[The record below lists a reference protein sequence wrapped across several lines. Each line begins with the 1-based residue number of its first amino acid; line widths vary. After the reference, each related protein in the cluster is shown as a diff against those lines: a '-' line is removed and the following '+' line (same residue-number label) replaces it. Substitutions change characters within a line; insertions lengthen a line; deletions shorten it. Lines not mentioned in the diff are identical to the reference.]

1 MTVVRSSELLSSLAT
16 RTQTDALVMRDCY
29 AQTAARATLVS
40 QESGSPKPFAKPHS
54 SKLCPPGSS
63 GQRETGRVHRQSP
76 LGEPWIKPKIIV
88 RSGRPGRK
96 AETVAS
102 LRFRE
107 SKERSQTDFDRWTRN
122 VFNLRVHAR
131 APGRES
137 DLAGATDLGRRPD
150 LGRQARSS
158 TS

>member
-88 RSGRPGRK
+88 RSARPGRK
-96 AETVAS
+96 AETVAHCAS
-102 LRFRE
+102 E
-107 SKERSQTDFDRWTRN
+107 SAKERSQTDF
-122 VFNLRVHAR
+122 
-131 APGRES
+131 E
-137 DLAGATDLGRRPD
+137 
-150 LGRQARSS
+150 
-158 TS
+158 

>member
-1 MTVVRSSELLSSLAT
+1 MSVILALPPPFDSLLGDRPMTVVRSVELLSSLAT

-76 LGEPWIKPKIIV
+76 LGDPWIKPKIIV
-88 RSGRPGRK
+88 RVNRTRFS
-96 AETVAS
+96 EDQVAC
-102 LRFRE
+102 
-107 SKERSQTDFDRWTRN
+107 
-122 VFNLRVHAR
+122 A
-131 APGRES
+131 
-137 DLAGATDLGRRPD
+137 
-150 LGRQARSS
+150 
-158 TS
+158 